1 MIESS
6 TTNRSVLRSV
16 FRFPALPEVL
26 HLHGQVITAP
36 TTVLPVRKE
45 GPLKSSAIT
54 SSLVIGVLGVATAF
68 PILGQQAQQK
78 PGSLMISQEDT
89 VKAGAREQYEGG
101 RKQLAAWH
109 ASVKDPHSLVV
120 FQVRTGESVGNYVLV
135 RRGLKW
141 ADLDKEL
148 VPGAQHQ
155 AEVDKALGDS
165 KIKSVAK
172 MYEEVPELGH
182 ETGASSDRPAK
193 YYEIDTFHVPL
204 SKIRL
209 FVAAA
214 TRFREALEKSKIP
227 MDASWYSLEE
237 GGESGTWIM
246 VVSHNTWASF
256 DDPAVKS
263 PPEILVDAFGRNEGQ
278 AVVEQIEN
286 AMGGFFTS
294 EVVEFRP
301 DLSYFPAK

>member
-1 MIESS
+1 MPRASS
-6 TTNRSVLRSV
+6 VSGAKFANLKGRS
-16 FRFPALPEVL
+16 
-26 HLHGQVITAP
+26 T
-36 TTVLPVRKE
+36 
-45 GPLKSSAIT
+45 LKT
-54 SSLVIGVLGVATAF
+54 PGLTPCLVVGVLGFVAALSTS
-68 PILGQQAQQK
+68 AQEAQSK
-78 PGSLMISQEDT
+78 PASLMISQEDT

-109 ASVKDPHSLVV
+109 ASVKDPHALVV
-120 FQVRTGESVGNYVLV
+120 FEVRTGEGVGNYVLV
-135 RRGLKW
+135 RRGLQW

-165 KIKSVAK
+165 KTKSVAK

-182 ETGASSDRPAK
+182 ETGTTSDRPAK

-204 SKIRL
+204 SKVRL
-209 FVAAA
+209 FVAAVA
-214 TRFREALEKSKIP
+214 RFREALEKSKIP

-237 GGESGTWIM
+237 GGESGTWIL
-246 VVSHNTWASF
+246 VISHDAWASF

-263 PPEILVDAFGRNEGQ
+263 PPEILRDAFGPNEGQ